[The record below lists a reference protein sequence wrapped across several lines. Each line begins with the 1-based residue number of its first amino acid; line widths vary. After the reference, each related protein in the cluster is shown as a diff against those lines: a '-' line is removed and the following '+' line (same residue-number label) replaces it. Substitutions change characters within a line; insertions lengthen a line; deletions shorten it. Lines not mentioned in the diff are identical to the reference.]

1 MQKEWVSQPDV
12 VVTAETTAPPLP
24 PRGAFRL
31 LMDPAF
37 GSLFWGKMLSAA
49 GVWTH
54 NLVAAVVVFE
64 ATGSALMV
72 GLLGV
77 AMFVPQ
83 LVLNPLAGKWADRG
97 DPIRQVMIG
106 RIVCLVGSGSLA
118 IWSMLATDPQGLAAA
133 LPIIAA
139 SGVVGIGFVVGGPA
153 MQSLVPSLLRPG
165 ELSIGMNL
173 NTVPLTIARIGGPVL
188 GAFALAHLGPT
199 AAFAASATTH
209 LLFIVMLLAVTFP
222 RPKQHAAGT
231 DYRVSAALRYV
242 WADLPLFLMLLG
254 VSIVGFASDPSMTLA
269 PSMAAELGG
278 GTSLV
283 GFLSAAFG
291 IGAAVGLV
299 AQALLSSRVSAGVTA
314 SAGLWLMVLGTAGVA
329 LSPWTAAVLGCFA
342 VAGVGFS
349 WGMTGLS
356 TLVQSRAPDEYRGRI
371 MSLWLVGFLG
381 SRPIAA
387 ALLGSTAD
395 LVSVRA
401 AFLVAAA
408 ISAVVALLCRARV
421 LNRPGPVELRF

>member
-1 MQKEWVSQPDV
+1 M
-12 VVTAETTAPPLP
+12 TAETAETGTQ
-24 PRGAFRL
+24 PRSALRL

-37 GSLFWGKMLSAA
+37 GALFWGKLFSAA

-83 LVLNPLAGKWADRG
+83 LVLNPLSGKWADRG

-106 RIVCLVGSGSLA
+106 RVVCLVGSGSLA
-118 IWSMLATDPQGLAAA
+118 LWSVLATDPRGLAAA
-133 LPIIAA
+133 LPIIGA
-139 SGVVGIGFVVGGPA
+139 SAVVGVGFVVGGPA
-153 MQSLVPSLLRPG
+153 MQSIVPSLLRPG

-173 NTVPLTIARIGGPVL
+173 NTAPMTVARIGGPVL
-188 GAFALAHLGPT
+188 GAFLLAHLGPT
-199 AAFAASATTH
+199 AAFAVSAATH
-209 LLFIVMLLAVTFP
+209 LAFIVMLLIVTFP
-222 RPKQHAAGT
+222 RPKKHAAGT
-231 DYRVSAALRYV
+231 DYRISAALRYV
-242 WADLPLFLMLLG
+242 WADRPLFLMLLG
-254 VSIVGFASDPSMTLA
+254 VTIVGFASDPSMTLA
-269 PSMAAELGG
+269 PSMAAEFGG
-278 GTSLV
+278 GASLV
-283 GFLSAAFG
+283 GYLTAAFG
-291 IGAAVGLV
+291 VGAAAGLV
-299 AQALLSSRVSAGVTA
+299 LQAFLTSRVTPGGTA
-314 SAGLWLMVLGTAGVA
+314 AAGLWLMVLGTAGAAV
-329 LSPWTAAVLGCFA
+329 SPWISGVLAAFAIAGC
-342 VAGVGFS
+342 GFS

-356 TLVQSRAPDEYRGRI
+356 TLVQSRAPDELRGRI

-401 AFLVAAA
+401 AFLVAAV
-408 ISAVVALLCRARV
+408 ISAAVALLCRAQV
-421 LNRPGPVELRF
+421 LNRPGAVPLRD

>member
-1 MQKEWVSQPDV
+1 MTAQTDV
-12 VVTAETTAPPLP
+12 PAPP
-24 PRGAFRL
+24 RNAFRL
-31 LMDPAF
+31 LLDPAF
-37 GSLFWGKMLSAA
+37 GALFWGKLLSAA

-54 NLVAAVVVFE
+54 NLVAAVVVFQ

-83 LVLNPLAGKWADRG
+83 LVLNPLSGKWADRG

-106 RIVCLVGSGSLA
+106 RVVCLVGSGTLA
-118 IWSMLATDPQGLAAA
+118 VWSMLSSEAQGLGAA

-139 SGVVGIGFVVGGPA
+139 SAVVGIGFVVGGPA
-153 MQSLVPSLLRPG
+153 MQSIVPSLLRPG

-173 NTVPLTIARIGGPVL
+173 NTFPLTIARIGGPVL
-188 GAFALAHLGPT
+188 GAFMLAHLGPT
-199 AAFAASATTH
+199 AAFAASAGTH
-209 LLFIVMLLAVTFP
+209 LAFIVLLLIVKFP

-231 DYRVSAALRYV
+231 DYRIRAALRYV
-242 WADLPLFLMLLG
+242 WADRPLFLMLLG
-254 VSIVGFASDPSMTLA
+254 VTIVGFASDPSMTLA

-278 GTSLV
+278 GATLV
-283 GFLSAAFG
+283 GYLTAAFG
-291 IGAAVGLV
+291 VGAALGLV
-299 AQALLSSRVSAGVTA
+299 LQALLSARVTPGLTA
-314 SAGLWLMVLGTAGVA
+314 AAGLWLMVLGTAGVA
-329 LSPWTAAVLGCFA
+329 ISPWTAAVLASFA
-342 VAGVGFS
+342 VAGCGFS

-395 LVSVRA
+395 LVSVRV
-401 AFLVAAA
+401 AFLVAAV
-408 ISAVVALLCRARV
+408 ISAAVALLCRASV
-421 LNRPGPVELRF
+421 LNRPGPTPLRD

>member
-1 MQKEWVSQPDV
+1 M
-12 VVTAETTAPPLP
+12 TAEADAPAPPRNAL
-24 PRGAFRL
+24 GL

-37 GSLFWGKMLSAA
+37 GALFWGKLLSAA

-83 LVLNPLAGKWADRG
+83 LVLNPLSGKWADRG

-106 RIVCLVGSGSLA
+106 RIVCLVGSGTLA
-118 IWSMLATDPQGLAAA
+118 VWSALASDPQGYSAA

-139 SGVVGIGFVVGGPA
+139 SAVVGIGFVVGGPA
-153 MQSLVPSLLRPG
+153 MQSIVPSLLRPG
-165 ELSIGMNL
+165 ELAIGMNL
-173 NTVPLTIARIGGPVL
+173 NTFPLTIARIGGPVL
-188 GAFALAHLGPT
+188 GAFMLAHLGPT
-199 AAFAASATTH
+199 AAFAASAATH
-209 LLFIVMLLAVTFP
+209 LAFIVMLLIVKFP
-222 RPKQHAAGT
+222 RAKPHAAGT
-231 DYRVSAALRYV
+231 DYRISAALRYV
-242 WADLPLFLMLLG
+242 WADRPLFLMLLG
-254 VSIVGFASDPSMTLA
+254 VTIVGFASDPSMTLA
-269 PSMAAELGG
+269 PSMAAEFGG
-278 GTSLV
+278 GATLV
-283 GFLSAAFG
+283 GYLTAAFG
-291 IGAAVGLV
+291 VGAALGLV
-299 AQALLSSRVSAGVTA
+299 LQALVSSRVTPGLTA

-329 LSPWTAAVLGCFA
+329 LSPWVAAVLASFA
-342 VAGVGFS
+342 VAGCGFS

-387 ALLGSTAD
+387 ALLGTTAD
-395 LVSVRA
+395 AVSVRA
-401 AFLVAAA
+401 AFLLAAIISAAVAA
-408 ISAVVALLCRARV
+408 VCLPRV
-421 LNRPGPVELRF
+421 LNRPGAVPLRT

>member
-1 MQKEWVSQPDV
+1 M
-12 VVTAETTAPPLP
+12 TAETDVPAPP
-24 PRGAFRL
+24 RNAFRL

-37 GSLFWGKMLSAA
+37 GALFWGKLLSAA

-54 NLVAAVVVFE
+54 NLVAAVVVFQ

-83 LVLNPLAGKWADRG
+83 LVLNPLSGKWADRG

-106 RIVCLVGSGSLA
+106 RVVCLVGSGTLA
-118 IWSMLATDPQGLAAA
+118 VWSAFSDDAQGLAAA

-139 SGVVGIGFVVGGPA
+139 SAVVGIGFVVGGPA
-153 MQSLVPSLLRPG
+153 MQSIVPSLLRPG

-173 NTVPLTIARIGGPVL
+173 NTFPLTIARIGGPVL

-199 AAFAASATTH
+199 AAFAASASTH
-209 LLFIVMLLAVTFP
+209 LAFIVMLLIVKFP

-231 DYRVSAALRYV
+231 DYRIRAALRYV
-242 WADLPLFLMLLG
+242 WADKPLFLMLLG
-254 VSIVGFASDPSMTLA
+254 VTIVGFASDPSMTLA

-278 GTSLV
+278 GATLV
-283 GFLSAAFG
+283 GYLTAAFG
-291 IGAAVGLV
+291 VGAALGLV
-299 AQALLSSRVSAGVTA
+299 LQALVSARVTPGLTA
-314 SAGLWLMVLGTAGVA
+314 AAGLWLMVLGTAGVA
-329 LSPWTAAVLGCFA
+329 VSPWTAAVLASFA
-342 VAGVGFS
+342 VAGCGFS

-401 AFLVAAA
+401 AFLVAAV
-408 ISAVVALLCRARV
+408 ISAAVALLCRASV
-421 LNRPGPVELRF
+421 LNRPGPVPLRD

>member
-1 MQKEWVSQPDV
+1 MTAQTDV
-12 VVTAETTAPPLP
+12 PAPP
-24 PRGAFRL
+24 RNAFRL
-31 LMDPAF
+31 LLDPAF
-37 GSLFWGKMLSAA
+37 GALFWGKLLSAA

-54 NLVAAVVVFE
+54 NLVAAVVVFQ

-83 LVLNPLAGKWADRG
+83 LVLNPLSGKWADRG

-106 RIVCLVGSGSLA
+106 RVVCLVGSGTLA
-118 IWSMLATDPQGLAAA
+118 VWSMLSSDAQGLGAA

-139 SGVVGIGFVVGGPA
+139 SAVVGIGFVVGGPA
-153 MQSLVPSLLRPG
+153 MQSIVPSLLRPG

-173 NTVPLTIARIGGPVL
+173 NTFPLTIARIGGPVL
-188 GAFALAHLGPT
+188 GAFMLAHLGPT
-199 AAFAASATTH
+199 AAFAASAGTH
-209 LLFIVMLLAVTFP
+209 LAFIVMLLIVKFP

-231 DYRVSAALRYV
+231 DYRIRAALRYV
-242 WADLPLFLMLLG
+242 WADRPLFLMLLG
-254 VSIVGFASDPSMTLA
+254 VTIVGFASDPSMTLA

-278 GTSLV
+278 GATLV
-283 GFLSAAFG
+283 GYLTAAFG
-291 IGAAVGLV
+291 VGAALGLV
-299 AQALLSSRVSAGVTA
+299 LQALLSARVTPGLTA
-314 SAGLWLMVLGTAGVA
+314 AAGLWLMVLGTAGVA
-329 LSPWTAAVLGCFA
+329 ISPWTAAVLASFA
-342 VAGVGFS
+342 VAGCGFS

-395 LVSVRA
+395 LVSVRV
-401 AFLVAAA
+401 AFLVAAV
-408 ISAVVALLCRARV
+408 ISAAVALLCRASV
-421 LNRPGPVELRF
+421 LNRPGPTPLRD

>member
-1 MQKEWVSQPDV
+1 
-12 VVTAETTAPPLP
+12 
-24 PRGAFRL
+24 
-31 LMDPAF
+31 MDPAF
-37 GSLFWGKMLSAA
+37 GALFWGKLLSAA

-83 LVLNPLAGKWADRG
+83 LVLNPLSGKWADRG

-106 RIVCLVGSGSLA
+106 RVVCFVGSGLLA
-118 IWSMLATDPQGLAAA
+118 VWSAFSADAEGYGAA

-139 SGVVGIGFVVGGPA
+139 SAVVGVGFVVGGPA
-153 MQSLVPSLLRPG
+153 MQSIVPSLLRPG

-173 NTVPLTIARIGGPVL
+173 NTFPLTIARMGGPVI
-188 GAFALAHLGPT
+188 GAFMLAHLGPT
-199 AAFAASATTH
+199 PAFAASAATH
-209 LLFIVMLLAVTFP
+209 LAFMVMLLVVKFP
-222 RPKQHAAGT
+222 RPKKHAANT
-231 DYRVSAALRYV
+231 DYSILAGLKYV
-242 WADLPLFLMLLG
+242 WADKPLFLMLLG
-254 VSIVGFASDPSMTLA
+254 VTIVGFGSDPSMTLA

-278 GTSLV
+278 GATLV
-283 GFLSAAFG
+283 GYLSAAFG
-291 IGAAVGLV
+291 GGAALGLV
-299 AQALLSSRVSAGVTA
+299 LQGVLGTRVSPGMTA
-314 SAGLWLMVLGTAGVA
+314 SVGLWLMVLGTVGIAV
-329 LSPWTAAVLGCFA
+329 SPWTAAVLACFA
-342 VAGVGFS
+342 VAGCGFS

-401 AFLVAAA
+401 AFLVAAV
-408 ISAVVALLCRARV
+408 ISAAVALVCLPRV
-421 LNRPGPVELRF
+421 LNRPGPVPLRS